1 MCKAV
6 EIMRENARAEGKKE
20 GIEQGIERGIAQGI
34 EQGTVLV
41 LHDLVLQGFISVE
54 LAADKASMSV
64 DEFLTNVKK
73 YMN

>member
-6 EIMRENARAEGKKE
+6 EIMRENARAEGT
-20 GIEQGIERGIAQGI
+20 ER
-34 EQGTVLV
+34 GTVLV
-41 LHDLVLQGFISVE
+41 LHDLVVQGIISME
-54 LAADKASMSV
+54 LAASKASMSV

>member
-6 EIMRENARAEGKKE
+6 EIMRENARAEG
-20 GIEQGIERGIAQGI
+20 IER
-34 EQGTVLV
+34 GTVLV
-41 LHDLVLQGFISVE
+41 LHDFVVQGINSME
-54 LAADKASMSV
+54 LAAGKASMSV